1 MADSGT
7 SSNNNKVE
15 HSNLPLPAPPGRYQP
30 TDPRHVAFKEL
41 PPKHLSDYESNN
53 DDYDAPRKS
62 KKRPRCFA
70 CGVRTF
76 LCVFVFFLLLMV
88 MAVVFISFL
97 YASLPNVYV
106 RMIDLSKLDV
116 DGNHTARGKAK
127 FNANVDLKME
137 FKNRNHGTKLKYGTW
152 SVKVSWQEIKLGK
165 TEVDGFSQ
173 KNKNITELSVRM
185 KVQDQVVYRD
195 GADQLMEDLKD
206 EKAVFDVVLRGHV
219 SIHFGAIKINGL
231 SVSVKCDPNKGELDV
246 ARKHRCRVRL
256 FPI

>member
-15 HSNLPLPAPPGRYQP
+15 DSISPLPAPPGRNQP
-30 TDPRHVAFKEL
+30 ADPHHVVFKEL
-41 PPKHLSDYESNN
+41 APKNLSDYESNK
-53 DDYDAPRKS
+53 DDYDTPRKS
-62 KKRPRCFA
+62 KKHPCCFA

-76 LCVFVFFLLLMV
+76 LCAFVFLLLLLV

-97 YASLPNVYV
+97 YASLPKVYV

-116 DGNHTARGKAK
+116 DGNNTAKGKAK

-152 SVKVSWQEIKLGK
+152 RVKVSWQEIKLGK
-165 TEVDGFSQ
+165 TEVGGFSQ
-173 KNKNITELSVRM
+173 KNNNVTELRVRM
-185 KVQDQVVYRD
+185 KVEDQVVYRD
-195 GADQLMEDLKD
+195 GADQLMDDLKD
-206 EKAVFDVVLRGHV
+206 EKAVFDVVFRGHV

-231 SVSVKCDPNKGELDV
+231 PLSVKCDPNKGLLDV
-246 ARKHRCRVRL
+246 ARKHQCRVRL
-256 FPI
+256 FPV